1 MHILIDFG
9 VLTRI
14 GTLADF
20 KELKQIGI
28 LLEFGEL
35 TQMGILTVKVMLKS
49 ISEEIVGIV
58 PKVADPSMVAGTG
71 QLAVE

>member
-9 VLTRI
+9 ELTRMD
-14 GTLADF
+14 TLAD
-20 KELKQIGI
+20 
-28 LLEFGEL
+28 FGEL
-35 TQMGILTVKVMLKS
+35 TQMGILTAKVMLKS

-58 PKVADPSMVAGTG
+58 PKVSDPNMVAGTG